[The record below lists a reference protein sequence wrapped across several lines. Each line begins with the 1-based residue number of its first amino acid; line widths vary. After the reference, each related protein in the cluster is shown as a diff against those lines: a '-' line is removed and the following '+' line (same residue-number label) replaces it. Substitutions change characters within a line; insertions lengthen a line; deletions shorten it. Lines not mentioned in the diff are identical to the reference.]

1 DPLPGAVW
9 RRRISAI
16 ERFRCGD
23 LYLLDG
29 SDAWVAREFFGVAPS
44 QRSTDATVWL
54 PQDLLLG
61 ILHGADNEIIGIVKM
76 ALPADGRRPD
86 NHRCRE
92 IGWLLRNTAAR
103 ISHDGLRVL
112 AHQRA
117 LRLQR

>member
-1 DPLPGAVW
+1 ATVDALHAMGFKRVVATLRDATFSPTMIVKAGSATDGYELDPLPGAVW

-76 ALPADGRRPD
+76 ALP
-86 NHRCRE
+86 
-92 IGWLLRNTAAR
+92 
-103 ISHDGLRVL
+103 
-112 AHQRA
+112 
-117 LRLQR
+117 